1 MIATMKKNNY
11 IQPNTTV
18 ITIAGRSSMMQQVSN
33 LTIDNHGGGS
43 TNPGPTIGGESDGGD
58 FSKGFG
64 GDSLW
69 ED

>member
-1 MIATMKKNNY
+1 MKKNNY

-18 ITIAGRSSMMQQVSN
+18 ITIAGRSSMMQNVSNVQVNNQGGGTINTN
-33 LTIDNHGGGS
+33 LTIGGTS
-43 TNPGPTIGGESDGGD
+43 EGGD

-64 GDSLW
+64 GYSLW

>member
-11 IQPNTTV
+11 IQPNTIV
-18 ITIAGRSSMMQQVSN
+18 ITIAGRSPMMQQVSN
-33 LTIDNHGGGS
+33 LQINNKGGGS
-43 TNPGPTIGGESDGGD
+43 IDTGITTGGTSDGGD

-64 GDSLW
+64 GYSLW

>member
-18 ITIAGRSSMMQQVSN
+18 ITIAGRSSMMQNVSHVDVSGPGG
-33 LTIDNHGGGS
+33 TITTD
-43 TNPGPTIGGESDGGD
+43 PTIGETSEGDD

-64 GDSLW
+64 GYSLW